1 MILDNLPQLP
11 IPRGALITTLII
23 ILAVRYVRSPWRK
36 VPPGPMGLPILG
48 NALQLHDKAW
58 MFEKDSKQKY
68 KISDHMMYLNALGQS
83 ILVINS
89 LKTAYQ
95 LLDRRAN
102 IYSGRPRFIVAH
114 ETFCGGL
121 LMVFMQCGD
130 LLRRYRRASHEMLSK
145 VAVRDYHPVFRK
157 EAVLLSS
164 AILKSPDT
172 LDKHFERASASA
184 TMSMLY
190 DYPTL
195 EDEHDK
201 TLTEVH
207 AFLDRMSAASAP
219 GAHLVEIFHWMIH
232 IPERFAKWK
241 REGVEYFKQH
251 SAMFSGLLDAVS
263 KDIAKGSE
271 RPSVSASLIKNS
283 NRNGLSNT
291 DIAWLAGAL
300 YAAGSETTASTLAW
314 WTRAMVAHPEI
325 QKRAQDELDTV
336 VGRSRTPTFADA
348 PNLPYIQAL
357 VKESLR
363 WRPVLPLGIPHTT
376 TEDDWY
382 EGMFIPKGTL
392 CMVNLWQCHRS
403 FRAWET
409 RDDGHSSYGFGR
421 RLCVGKHAANDS
433 MFIDIATVLWAAQL
447 EHTRDTSGKEVPLD
461 TETYVD
467 TGVIFKPLPYECKI
481 TPRFPEAPSI
491 LSEELELLKT

>member
-1 MILDNLPQLP
+1 MT
-11 IPRGALITTLII
+11 A
-23 ILAVRYVRSPWRK
+23 
-36 VPPGPMGLPILG
+36 GLRR
-48 NALQLHDKAW
+48 
-58 MFEKDSKQKY
+58 E
-68 KISDHMMYLNALGQS
+68 ISDHMMYLNALGQS

-130 LLRRYRRASHEMLSK
+130 LSACPFLLKKPGTYRFTRSLRRYRRASHEMLSK

-232 IPERFAKWK
+232 IPER
-241 REGVEYFKQH
+241 Y
-251 SAMFSGLLDAVS
+251 
-263 KDIAKGSE
+263 
-271 RPSVSASLIKNS
+271 ASIS
-283 NRNGLSNT
+283 FVVCPITYRN
-291 DIAWLAGAL
+291 
-300 YAAGSETTASTLAW
+300 
-314 WTRAMVAHPEI
+314 
-325 QKRAQDELDTV
+325 
-336 VGRSRTPTFADA
+336 
-348 PNLPYIQAL
+348 
-357 VKESLR
+357 
-363 WRPVLPLGIPHTT
+363 
-376 TEDDWY
+376 
-382 EGMFIPKGTL
+382 
-392 CMVNLWQCHRS
+392 
-403 FRAWET
+403 
-409 RDDGHSSYGFGR
+409 
-421 RLCVGKHAANDS
+421 
-433 MFIDIATVLWAAQL
+433 
-447 EHTRDTSGKEVPLD
+447 
-461 TETYVD
+461 
-467 TGVIFKPLPYECKI
+467 
-481 TPRFPEAPSI
+481 
-491 LSEELELLKT
+491 